1 MIVKVTGTVFRAAS
15 FSAIVEVE
23 QYSDIYPL
31 LNHYHHNGVSEPSMK
46 KGLLSTTK
54 RSSRPTKRF
63 QKNYWRKPN
72 ESLCSHDPSCYQ
84 KL

>member
-31 LNHYHHNGVSEPSMK
+31 LNHYHHNGVVRTFHEEGPSFHYETVIETYEEVPEE
-46 KGLLSTTK
+46 LLEEAK
-54 RSSRPTKRF
+54 
-63 QKNYWRKPN
+63 
-72 ESLCSHDPSCYQ
+72 
-84 KL
+84 